1 MGYAN
6 KLIRYGDLQL
16 KNNCDQIND
25 LTHRIGSVRAW
36 LKISLLIGFT
46 LCIIIAIGQ
55 YVFTAQISELQA
67 SIESAQISELQASIE
82 SLHLQLKSIDE
93 ANKGLVEY
101 SKQGK

>member
-1 MGYAN
+1 MVCN
-6 KLIRYGDLQL
+6 KNHY
-16 KNNCDQIND
+16 CDQIND

-46 LCIIIAIGQ
+46 LCVIIAIGQ
-55 YVFTAQISELQA
+55 YVFT
-67 SIESAQISELQASIE
+67 AQISELQASIE